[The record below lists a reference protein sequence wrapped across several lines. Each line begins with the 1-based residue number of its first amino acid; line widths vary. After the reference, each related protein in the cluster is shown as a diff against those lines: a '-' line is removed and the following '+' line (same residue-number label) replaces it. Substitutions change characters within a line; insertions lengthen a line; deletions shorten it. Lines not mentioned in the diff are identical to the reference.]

1 MPGNEHLIELIVS
14 NNASTDHTDDI
25 VERYRSQG
33 LDFKYVKNEKNILEW
48 NLAQCY
54 SLATAKYVLVLADDD
69 VLVDDALN
77 RILDVLRSGEYGIVH
92 LQAYP
97 YQTDF
102 AKEFPRK
109 QRRPE
114 TIVYDNLGKFIK
126 RVNYYFTFISG
137 NIVNKTLVDK
147 NINIGDFN
155 GTNMVQLSWIFSAL
169 FNSQRNVYVGQNLIA
184 AKGGNSGGYQICRVF
199 GTNLNKV
206 FEYFIERGI
215 PRTYLDIINRNLVF
229 SLFPNAIRG
238 LRKDMGKYHEENY
251 FKTLYPIFGRYVN
264 FWLFTVP
271 AIVLPLPA
279 VRWWLRVI
287 RNMMKISQFFGK
299 LNDAIIHNKLK

>member
-1 MPGNEHLIELIVS
+1 VIVS
-14 NNASTDHTDDI
+14 NNASTDNTDEI
-25 VERYRSQG
+25 VQKYILRG
-33 LDFKYVKNEKNILEW
+33 FDLKYVKNEQNIMEW

-69 VLVDDALN
+69 VLVDGAIKK
-77 RILDVLRSGEYGIVH
+77 ILDVLRSGDYGVVH

-114 TIVYDNLGKFIK
+114 TVVYDNLGEFIK

-147 NINIGDFN
+147 DIAIRDFD
-155 GTNMVQLSWIFSAL
+155 GTNMVQLSWTFSAL
-169 FNSQRNVYVGQNLIA
+169 FNAQRNVYIGQHVVA
-184 AKGGNSGGYQICRVF
+184 AKGGNTGGYQVCRVF
-199 GTNLNKV
+199 GSNMNRV
-206 FEYFIERGI
+206 FDYFKQRGI
-215 PRTYLDIINRNLVF
+215 HKKYFDIINRSLVF
-229 SLFPNAIRG
+229 SFFPVMIRG
-238 LRKDMGKYHEENY
+238 LRKDKGKFQEEKY
-251 FKTLYPIFGRYVN
+251 FTTLYPLFGRYMN

-271 AIVLPLPA
+271 AIVLPLSV
-279 VRWWLRVI
+279 VRWWLRII
-287 RNMMKISQFFGK
+287 RNMMKISQLFGK
-299 LNDAIIHNKLK
+299 LNDAIIQRKLK